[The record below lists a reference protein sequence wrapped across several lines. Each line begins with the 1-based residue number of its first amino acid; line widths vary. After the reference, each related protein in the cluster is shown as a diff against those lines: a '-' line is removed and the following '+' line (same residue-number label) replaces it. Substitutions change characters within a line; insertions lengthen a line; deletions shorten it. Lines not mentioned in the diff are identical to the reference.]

1 MKITFHNDLDGM
13 SDAGTLNYARGN
25 VAEGEE
31 TTTWRSADLRTASK
45 KANNPV
51 EDGGRNIK
59 SADFGKENKM
69 TYNIKSLGEIY
80 SYK

>member
-13 SDAGTLNYARGN
+13 SDAGILNYAGGN

-51 EDGGRNIK
+51 EDGGRNVK
-59 SADFGKENKM
+59 SAGFGKKEQNDVQHQKP
-69 TYNIKSLGEIY
+69 
-80 SYK
+80 